1 MRKVPFFTIY
11 NNVVS
16 HYMRDYF
23 SELFYFD
30 YSDVISGSKIEV
42 DSLNRLQM
50 EQVNQLQNMLYI
62 YCNRLGQL
70 SNQFNYLQN
79 FFYMAQRD
87 DAQRQSHNKKLKQ
100 KPSLLNLF
108 TDPLFQFLC
117 TVQTKFSRKFLNE
130 MELNYTPF

>member
-50 EQVNQLQNMLYI
+50 EQVN
-62 YCNRLGQL
+62 
-70 SNQFNYLQN
+70 
-79 FFYMAQRD
+79 
-87 DAQRQSHNKKLKQ
+87 
-100 KPSLLNLF
+100 
-108 TDPLFQFLC
+108 
-117 TVQTKFSRKFLNE
+117 
-130 MELNYTPF
+130 